1 VIDAALR
8 ALRRVERVLLAGILL
23 VLSAAFVVNIAV
35 RSLLP
40 AHASTFAWVDEFGV
54 FALAWLVFLG
64 LGLALERRQHIAMT
78 ALRESLGRRAERII
92 TVLVN
97 LTGLVFCLY
106 LAKLGLD
113 IALLVARSGQI
124 SPILNV
130 SMVWLYAVVPLGFL
144 LLALRYLLLLC
155 GVVPPPAEAGT
166 ESHP

>member
-1 VIDAALR
+1 VIEAALR
-8 ALRRVERVLLAGILL
+8 ALRRVERALLAGILL

-40 AHASTFAWVDEFGV
+40 AYASTFAWVDEFGI
-54 FALAWLVFLG
+54 FALAWVVFLG

-78 ALRESLGRRAERII
+78 ALRESLGPRVERVI

-113 IALLVARSGQI
+113 IAMLVARSGQI

-144 LLALRYLLLLC
+144 QLALRYLLLLC
-155 GVVPPPAEAGT
+155 GMAPPPAEAGA